1 MLLGGETVKLPPVI
15 LKVDAPLG
23 TIVKISLA
31 QIEPEFTVMVGNG
44 FTETVA
50 LLNMVLAA
58 LERIRGAADDALAG
72 GVALIGELNTTPDL
86 LAKTDEVIKEVANGA
101 VRYAGPVSKLLG

>member
-1 MLLGGETVKLPPVI
+1 MSLWDIGNLVLLLVVVPV
-15 LKVDAPLG
+15 L
-23 TIVKISLA
+23 
-31 QIEPEFTVMVGNG
+31 
-44 FTETVA
+44 VA

-72 GVALIGELNTTPDL
+72 GVALIGELDTTPGL
-86 LAKTDEVIKEVANGA
+86 LAQTDEVIKEVANGA